1 MNQINRVGNILP
13 TRTRENPNQ
22 GRVYDVTGIAP
33 AICCGGG
40 TPLIIERSDN
50 EDTKESGSGGVYSE
64 ASRDFQRGM
73 LPGISRTIKAEK
85 HDACVV
91 EMVVYEDEAISDS
104 SHAWQKSNE
113 PKQQDCRHTD
123 RAEA

>member
-40 TPLIIERSDN
+40 TPLVVTRS
-50 EDTKESGSGGVYSE
+50 
-64 ASRDFQRGM
+64 
-73 LPGISRTIKAEK
+73 
-85 HDACVV
+85 
-91 EMVVYEDEAISDS
+91 EDERISYS
-104 SHAWQKSNE
+104 GHEGQKPGQSE
-113 PKQQDCRHTD
+113 
-123 RAEA
+123 

>member
-40 TPLIIERSDN
+40 TPLVVTRLENER
-50 EDTKESGSGGVYSE
+50 
-64 ASRDFQRGM
+64 
-73 LPGISRTIKAEK
+73 L
-85 HDACVV
+85 
-91 EMVVYEDEAISDS
+91 SDS
-104 SHAWQKSNE
+104 SYERSE
-113 PKQQDCRHTD
+113 PRTTERQDSRNPNK
-123 RAEA
+123 AET

>member
-50 EDTKESGSGGVYSE
+50 EDTKESGSGGY
-64 ASRDFQRGM
+64 
-73 LPGISRTIKAEK
+73 I
-85 HDACVV
+85 
-91 EMVVYEDEAISDS
+91 
-104 SHAWQKSNE
+104 
-113 PKQQDCRHTD
+113 PKQVGIFKEECCPAS
-123 RAEA
+123 AEP

>member
-40 TPLIIERSDN
+40 TPLVVERRFMDAKIQEPCREEIWKIDCNRSDR
-50 EDTKESGSGGVYSE
+50 EE
-64 ASRDFQRGM
+64 RGNIP
-73 LPGISRTIKAEK
+73 L
-85 HDACVV
+85 
-91 EMVVYEDEAISDS
+91 EM
-104 SHAWQKSNE
+104 
-113 PKQQDCRHTD
+113 
-123 RAEA
+123 

>member
-40 TPLIIERSDN
+40 TPLVITRLENER
-50 EDTKESGSGGVYSE
+50 
-64 ASRDFQRGM
+64 
-73 LPGISRTIKAEK
+73 
-85 HDACVV
+85 
-91 EMVVYEDEAISDS
+91 ISDS
-104 SHAWQKSNE
+104 CDEREKPGQSE
-113 PKQQDCRHTD
+113 RQDSRNPNK
-123 RAEA
+123 AET

>member
-40 TPLIIERSDN
+40 YAVGGN
-50 EDTKESGSGGVYSE
+50 EVRE
-64 ASRDFQRGM
+64 
-73 LPGISRTIKAEK
+73 
-85 HDACVV
+85 
-91 EMVVYEDEAISDS
+91 
-104 SHAWQKSNE
+104 
-113 PKQQDCRHTD
+113 
-123 RAEA
+123 